1 MGTLSKTVPSA
12 GGYVAGSRDL
22 VFALKN
28 NARGWMFSAAATP
41 AQIAAAKAAIE
52 VIEAAPERVR
62 ELRARTTRY
71 RERLRALGFD
81 TLTGETPVVP
91 VICGSA
97 EQAGAMAR
105 LCQLDGLFVQPI
117 VYPAVPRT
125 LPRLRTIVN
134 LDHSEADLDTAVD
147 VLEKAGRACGLLP

>member
-1 MGTLSKTVPSA
+1 MVQKETQIRMIGYGAMLTESFVAIMAMIAACIIDPGLYFAINSPAGVLGDTGRGITEHFGLDPDRVDVKMGTLSKTVPSA

-81 TLTGETPVVP
+81 
-91 VICGSA
+91 
-97 EQAGAMAR
+97 
-105 LCQLDGLFVQPI
+105 
-117 VYPAVPRT
+117 
-125 LPRLRTIVN
+125 
-134 LDHSEADLDTAVD
+134 
-147 VLEKAGRACGLLP
+147 